1 MSDQETDTV
10 AKACCVPRRGAV
22 APAAQPSF
30 SISAAGGRPSRLVT
44 LGPAQFRMGS
54 DDGIL
59 PQDGEG
65 PSRLVQVRAF
75 SIDPYAVTNR
85 WFAAFVDETGY
96 RTEAESFGWSYV
108 FRNFLAAAVR
118 GNAISREAPWWLRV
132 DGACWRNPEGPGSSV
147 EARQDH
153 PVVQVSWTDAQ
164 AFARW
169 AGGRLPTEAEWEY
182 AARGGLEGRRFPWG
196 DAEPGDAGPTPCNIW
211 QGRFPERDTGAD
223 GFAGA
228 APVDS
233 FAPNGFGI
241 HNAVGNVWEWCAD
254 PYRLR
259 SLRRDMKQRDRAAV
273 QTRSRVLKGGSYL
286 CHRSYCYRYRPAA
299 RIGSPPDTATGHI
312 GFRLAYDLS
321 PS

>member
-1 MSDQETDTV
+1 MSGREVESV
-10 AKACCVPRRGAV
+10 AKACCVPARGAGV
-22 APAAQPSF
+22 RAAPPAAVS
-30 SISAAGGRPSRLVT
+30 AGGVRPSRLVT
-44 LGPAQFRMGS
+44 LGPSVVRMGS

-65 PSRLVQVRAF
+65 PSRLVAVKAF
-75 SIDPYAVTNR
+75 ALDPTAVTNR
-85 WFAAFVDETGY
+85 WFAAFADETGY
-96 RTEAESFGWSYV
+96 RTEAEMFGWSFV
-108 FRNFLAAAVR
+108 FRNFVPDAR
-118 GNAISREAPWWLRV
+118 GNAMSREAPWWLRV
-132 DGACWRNPEGPGSSV
+132 DGASWRHPEGPGSSV
-147 EARQDH
+147 EGRADH

-196 DAEPGDAGPTPCNIW
+196 DAEPGDAGPMPCNIW

-223 GFAGA
+223 GFAGT

-233 FAPNGFGI
+233 FAPNGFGL
-241 HNAVGNVWEWCAD
+241 HNTVGNVWEWCAD
-254 PYRLR
+254 PFRLR
-259 SLRRDMKQRDRAAV
+259 SLRRDMKQRDREAV
-273 QTRSRVLKGGSYL
+273 QTRAKVLKGGSYL

-299 RIGSPPDTATGHI
+299 RIGSPPDSATGHI
-312 GFRLAYDLS
+312 GFRLAFDLI